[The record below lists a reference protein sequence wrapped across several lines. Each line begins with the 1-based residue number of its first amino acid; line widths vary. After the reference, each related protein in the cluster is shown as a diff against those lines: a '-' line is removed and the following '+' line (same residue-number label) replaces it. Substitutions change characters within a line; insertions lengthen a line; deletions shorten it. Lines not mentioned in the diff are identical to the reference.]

1 VSDRYPRVEV
11 ASRQELHDWLAA
23 HGDSSPGIWLVTA
36 KKVEPERYVPYGE
49 IVEEAICFGWVDS
62 RSRSL
67 DDRRTMLLLTPR
79 RPRSNWSASNRER
92 VARLIAEGRMQPA
105 GLAAVEAANTHGT
118 WTASAASSA

>member
-1 VSDRYPRVEV
+1 MSDRYPRVEV

-23 HGDSSPGIWLVTA
+23 HGHLSPGIWLVTA
-36 KKVEPERYVPYGE
+36 KRVDPERHVAYGE

-79 RPRSNWSASNRER
+79 RPRSNWSRSNRER
-92 VARLIAEGRMQPA
+92 VARLTAEGRMQPA
-105 GLAAVEAANTHGT
+105 GLAAVEAAKAQGT
-118 WTASAASSA
+118 WTA